1 MDDILKKEESIAMR
15 VASMPTQAAVIA
27 SLVSD
32 PSRSAMLTAM
42 LDGRYHAAGELARM
56 AGIQAQTASFH
67 LAKLTEAGLVA
78 VEKQGR
84 HRYYGIASPEVAR
97 VLESL
102 LSIAPPAPVQSL
114 RQATEDQALR
124 YARTCYDHLAGNL
137 GVRLTQSLV
146 RAGILAEG
154 DGVFE
159 VTAEGEAVLNRFGV
173 DIDRAKSKRRS
184 FSHKCLDWS
193 ERQHHLAGALG
204 NAILERLLELGWVE
218 RSPQSRA
225 VKLTAKGRAG
235 LKETFAL
242 DMDTEEGIG

>member
-1 MDDILKKEESIAMR
+1 MR
-15 VASMPTQAAVIA
+15 AAPTHTQAAVIA

-84 HRYYGIASPEVAR
+84 HRYYGIANPEVAR

-102 LSIAPPAPVQSL
+102 LSIAPSAPIRSL
-114 RQATEDQALR
+114 RH
-124 YARTCYDHLAGNL
+124 ARTCYDHLAGNL
-137 GVRLTQSLV
+137 GVRLTQSMV
-146 RAGILAEG
+146 RTGILAEG
-154 DGVFE
+154 DVAFE
-159 VTAEGEAVLNRFGV
+159 VTAEGEAFLGRFGV
-173 DIDRAKSKRRS
+173 DIDRAKRKRRS
-184 FSHKCLDWS
+184 YSHKCLDWS

-204 NAILERLLELGWVE
+204 NALLERLMELGWVE
-218 RSPQSRA
+218 RSPRSRA

-235 LKETFAL
+235 FKDTFAL
-242 DMDTEEGIG
+242 DMDAEEGIG

>member
-1 MDDILKKEESIAMR
+1 MR
-15 VASMPTQAAVIA
+15 AAPMHTQAAVIA

-42 LDGRYHAAGELARM
+42 LDGRYHAAGELAHR

-84 HRYYGIASPEVAR
+84 HRYYGIANPEVAR

-102 LSIAPPAPVQSL
+102 LSIAPPASIRSL

-124 YARTCYDHLAGNL
+124 HARTCYDHLAGSL
-137 GVRLTQSLV
+137 GVRLTQSMI
-146 RAGILAEG
+146 RTGILAEG
-154 DGVFE
+154 DGAFE
-159 VTAEGEAVLNRFGV
+159 VTAEGEAFLDRFGV
-173 DIDRAKSKRRS
+173 DVNRAKAKRRS
-184 FSHKCLDWS
+184 FSPKCLDWS
-193 ERQHHLAGALG
+193 ERRHHLAGALG
-204 NAILERLLELGWVE
+204 NALLERLTELGWVE

-225 VKLTAKGRAG
+225 VKLTAEGRAG
-235 LKETFAL
+235 LKDTFAL
-242 DMDTEEGIG
+242 DMDAEEGTG